1 MSTNEA
7 TISATN
13 VLAAFDLPV
22 PKAAPAEPSEGG
34 QSEAVFPSH
43 ATQGKKTATSTDLG
57 TPCAEHTMPLGEQVH
72 WIEPERLN
80 PHPESERIYGT
91 AIPAELRDSIA
102 TNGIRTPLIV
112 AKGSMV
118 VLSGN
123 TRLKVALQERTAK
136 VPVVFVEGDSTEEAE
151 LDLVLTHNV
160 ARDKTRE
167 MRVREYRAYLGIAK
181 ELAKQRASAPR
192 GVTAEVQKFA
202 PRKSREIAADKVGAS
217 HASLETGVKVV
228 EAIDRLTDRGE
239 KENAERLRKV
249 LEEHGFSS
257 AKNLAANQRW
267 LLEDATTES
276 TTKKRSQRKAKQH
289 KADDSAARDEAPTE
303 CLPEEPLASDESH
316 LVDEG
321 LLPLV
326 SGEASKVDLV
336 LQQITEVE
344 SFLLN
349 SNASRFSEEVRAT
362 IGRRIGS
369 INAAALA
376 AGFCIEAN

>member
-1 MSTNEA
+1 MITNEA
-7 TISATN
+7 KISAADA
-13 VLAAFDLPV
+13 LAAFELS
-22 PKAAPAEPSEGG
+22 APRAFLAEPSEGG
-34 QSEAVFPSH
+34 PREAVFPSD
-43 ATQGKKTATSTDLG
+43 TPLGEKTANSTDLG
-57 TPCAEHTMPLGEQVH
+57 TPCAEHTMQLGEQVY
-72 WIEPERLN
+72 WIEPDKLKT
-80 PHPESERIYGT
+80 HPESERIYGT
-91 AIPAELRDSIA
+91 DISDELRASIA

-112 AKGSMV
+112 AKGSMI

-123 TRLKVALQERTAK
+123 TRLKVALQDRTAK

-151 LDLVLTHNV
+151 LGLVLTHNV

-167 MRVREYRAYLGIAK
+167 MRAREYRAYLGIAK

-192 GVTAEVQKFA
+192 GVAAEVQKFA

-217 HASLETGVKVV
+217 HTSLDTGVKVV
-228 EAIDRLTDRGE
+228 EAIDRLMDQGE

-257 AKNLAANQRW
+257 AKNLAANQKW
-267 LLEDATTES
+267 LLEDATTQANP
-276 TTKKRSQRKAKQH
+276 KKRSQRGPKPQQV
-289 KADDSAARDEAPTE
+289 DDSAVRDEALTE
-303 CLPEEPLASDESH
+303 AFPEGPLKSAAAPMT
-316 LVDEG
+316 DEG
-321 LLPLV
+321 PLQPV
-326 SGEASKVDLV
+326 SGETSTVDLV

-349 SNASRFSEEVRAT
+349 AKASRFNEEARAK

-376 AGFCIEAN
+376 AGFSIEAN